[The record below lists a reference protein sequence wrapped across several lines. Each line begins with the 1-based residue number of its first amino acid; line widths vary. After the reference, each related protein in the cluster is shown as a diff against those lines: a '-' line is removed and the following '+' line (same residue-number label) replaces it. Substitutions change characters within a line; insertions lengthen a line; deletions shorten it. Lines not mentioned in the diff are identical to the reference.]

1 MITKMVKEE
10 FISYDA
16 NSHVVNCQGAWD
28 LTHFSIINN
37 ALEKISWP
45 KKAKVTVHGK
55 AISKLDSAGAS
66 LLVRWK
72 NKLENKDT
80 TLELVNFSKDHAALV
95 DFIEKEL
102 PKKIQ
107 LPKEK
112 KLPWL
117 AAIGKATLQQYQEMK
132 EYFAFIGLL
141 TMDALRLLKQGRMIR
156 WPSLAAIIYRNGYD
170 ALIIIALLS
179 MMVGI
184 VIAYQMAVQL
194 RSYGANIYIV
204 DFLGLSVLR
213 EFAPLITAIMLAG
226 RTGSSYTA
234 QLGLMKIN
242 QEIDAL
248 DTMGITPSDILIL
261 PRIIGLL
268 IALPLLTMWA
278 DVFGILGGMIMANNM
293 LSITWYDFLHRFEQ
307 VIPTRALLI
316 GLSKAPIFA
325 LLISSISCFQG
336 IRVSGSAE
344 SVGKNTTKSVVL
356 AIFFIIVVDALFSI
370 IFNKLKL

>member
-1 MITKMVKEE
+1 MSKENLV
-10 FISYDA
+10 SYDA
-16 NSHVVNCQGAWD
+16 NTQQLSCQGDWD
-28 LTHFSIINN
+28 LQHFSSIHH
-37 ALEKISWP
+37 ALEKMHWP
-45 KKAKVTVHGK
+45 NEGK
-55 AISKLDSAGAS
+55 LIIDGQSINKLDSAGAS
-66 LLVRWK
+66 LLVHWK
-72 NKLENKDT
+72 NTLKNKGINV
-80 TLELVNFSKDHAALV
+80 ELAHFSKDHEALV
-95 DFIEKEL
+95 NFIEKEL

-112 KLPWL
+112 KLPRL
-117 AAIGKATLQQYQEMK
+117 AAIGKATIQQYQEIK

-141 TMDALRLLKQGRMIR
+141 TMDALRLMRQTKTVR
-156 WPSLAAIIYRNGYD
+156 WSSLAAVIYRNGYN

-179 MMVGI
+179 LMVGI

-194 RSYGANIYIV
+194 RNYGANIYIV

-213 EFAPLITAIMLAG
+213 EFAPLITAIMVAG

-248 DTMGITPSDILIL
+248 DTMGVTPSDILIL
-261 PRIIGLL
+261 PRIAGLF
-268 IALPLLTMWA
+268 IALPLLTIWA
-278 DVFGILGGMIMANNM
+278 DIFGVFGGMIMANNM

-307 VIPTRALLI
+307 VIPTRALII
-316 GLSKAPIFA
+316 GLGKAPVFA
-325 LLISSISCFQG
+325 LIISSISCFQG
-336 IRVSGSAE
+336 MRVEGSAE

-356 AIFFIIVVDALFSI
+356 AIFFIIVVDAFFSV